1 MENEQK
7 GFIVYK
13 DIHAVVDELTDEQAG
28 KLFRGMIKYSSE
40 GIEPK
45 FDGILKFVFIPIK
58 QQMDRDSAKY
68 DRKCEKNRENA
79 KKRWERNATASDR
92 IQTDANNANTN
103 TKTNINT
110 KKETDTN
117 TESAFE
123 ADSPLS
129 FSEKIIS
136 YLNKK
141 AGTNYPTDSKT
152 AFRKIS
158 ILADEGYTETDMKK
172 VIDKKCADWLDDDN
186 MREHLRPSTLFGDK
200 FEEYLNAPISL
211 KLEKKQKQT
220 DVKTNLEKQL
230 KDKSEALATIRDSIE
245 SMKDEDG
252 RIRNNIEEYRM
263 LKEQAAILEDTIEQI
278 GKRLRVN

>member
-136 YLNKK
+136 YLNEK